1 MQPQYKIY
9 FTTKICESS
18 KEQKKTK
25 TEYICIK
32 MVVLQLSDK
41 WINSP
46 KNAKRNP
53 ECLISQL
60 TACYCVT
67 TNADC
72 TLAHLFTCENYSLWH
87 EAESLLLKLNVQ
99 TYTKKTRRI
108 IKPLCFTRRN
118 VTVLCT
124 ILWIRALAN
133 IGSVLKKRLYILR
146 DLGKPGYC
154 TGVHVAPQR
163 IFLEIRERKK
173 RSACPVWWWMF
184 IMISTLICN
193 YLGRSAQ

>member
-18 KEQKKTK
+18 KEQKKPK

-46 KNAKRNP
+46 KNAKRNL

-72 TLAHLFTCENYSLWH
+72 TLAHLFTCENYSLCH

-124 ILWIRALAN
+124 LNPGFGKHWLSSKEEIIYSPRFRQT
-133 IGSVLKKRLYILR
+133 RLLHR
-146 DLGKPGYC
+146 HACSTAEDFF
-154 TGVHVAPQR
+154 VNQ
-163 IFLEIRERKK
+163 RKK
-173 RSACPVWWWMF
+173 KKVCMSN
-184 IMISTLICN
+184 IMMDAHNDLHTNL
-193 YLGRSAQ
+193 

>member
-18 KEQKKTK
+18 KEQKNPK

-46 KNAKRNP
+46 KNAKRNL

-72 TLAHLFTCENYSLWH
+72 TLAHLFTCENYSLCH

-124 ILWIRALAN
+124 LNPGFIYSPRFRQTRLLHRRACSTAEDFFVN
-133 IGSVLKKRLYILR
+133 
-146 DLGKPGYC
+146 
-154 TGVHVAPQR
+154 Q
-163 IFLEIRERKK
+163 RKK
-173 RSACPVWWWMF
+173 KKVCMSN
-184 IMISTLICN
+184 IMMDAHNDLHTNL
-193 YLGRSAQ
+193 